1 MRAYGALETYL
12 PTLSKTGSYP
22 EAPTINL
29 PDGTRLHR
37 ALPRGASLF
46 GNSAT
51 ASAQN
56 FPFPPSIPKPA
67 ILGGEINS
75 FALPIDAACECI
87 ERSNKHSIEIAKRG

>member
-37 ALPRGASLF
+37 ALFRDCGVSLF
-46 GNSAT
+46 GSSLRLRAHVDETSRFRFRYREGND
-51 ASAQN
+51 
-56 FPFPPSIPKPA
+56 PYPR
-67 ILGGEINS
+67 
-75 FALPIDAACECI
+75 
-87 ERSNKHSIEIAKRG
+87 RSN